1 MDDQRAALGLVR
13 LPPLMAETTGLADIT
28 VGVIDG
34 PVDLTHPDL
43 AQARVNVLPTGAS
56 APGGCRV
63 PTSFACQHGTFVTGL
78 LAASPESEVPGICP
92 GCPVL
97 VRQVFCEAG
106 PGQICPVVTP
116 RDLAAAVVDIVSAG
130 ARIVNLSL
138 GVSAAALARD
148 SGVDDAF
155 EFAFRRGV
163 LVVAAAGNHALI
175 GPAPLLAH
183 PWLIQV
189 AACDLAARPL
199 RTSNLGIGIGRSG
212 LLAPGA
218 HIDGLAPGGR
228 QRLSGTSVAAP
239 FVTGTAALLWS
250 LHPAMTAAQIRAALL
265 RPGLQRRSIVPPLLD
280 AVASR
285 RSLAIPVRAAH

>member
-1 MDDQRAALGLVR
+1 MEQTPGLPGV
-13 LPPLMAETTGLADIT
+13 I

-43 AQARVNVLPTGAS
+43 ARSRVSVLPVDPST
-56 APGGCRV
+56 PEGCRV
-63 PTSFACQHGTFVTGL
+63 RSSFACRHGTFVVGM
-78 LAASPESEVPGICP
+78 LAASRESEVPGICP
-92 GCPVL
+92 GCTIL
-97 VRQVFCEAG
+97 VRQVFCEAR
-106 PGQICPVVTP
+106 PGQTCPLVTP
-116 RDLAAAVVDIVSAG
+116 RDLAAAVVDTVNAG
-130 ARIVNLSL
+130 ARVINLSL
-138 GVSAAALARD
+138 GVGAAAAMARD
-148 SGVDDAF
+148 ASVDDAF
-155 EFAFRRGV
+155 DFAFRRGV

-175 GPAPLLAH
+175 GPAPLLTH

-189 AACDLAARPL
+189 AACDLTGRPL

-218 HIDGLAPGGR
+218 QINGLAPGGR
-228 QRLSGTSVAAP
+228 QRLSGTSAATP

-280 AVASR
+280 AA
-285 RSLAIPVRAAH
+285 AIRQ